1 VAPSGRDPTGLSAF
15 GALDPGAVAA
25 LRLDRTRE
33 AYHNHDLVTALLEA
47 EELLEDD
54 PDNVEALEVLGDT
67 ELELGHGREADL
79 VFSHLLDL
87 QPGEPVYLTGQ
98 AIARFLHADFEG
110 AVESG
115 LAALEALPDL
125 TEAHAYL
132 GLSFER
138 MGRLVEAEE
147 HLQRAAELDPDGWSP
162 PPAVEDIPWKGLLEA
177 AMAMVPP
184 ELQTFYDR
192 VPIVW
197 QHLPDPRVLRAVDP
211 PISPLVLALYEG
223 TPTGAGVDNGLRPRT
238 MRIFQGN
245 ARRFARDMK
254 RLTEDL
260 AHALGAEA
268 ADWLGVSLPDTPFD
282 DDPADDKPAPAEPE
296 TQ

>member
-1 VAPSGRDPTGLSAF
+1 MAPTDSDLPSLSAF
-15 GALDPGAVAA
+15 GTLDPGAVAA
-25 LRLDRTRE
+25 LRLDRSRE
-33 AYHNHDLVTALLEA
+33 AYQNHDLVTALPEA

-54 PDNVEALEVLGDT
+54 PDNIEALEVLGDT

-87 QPGEPVYLTGQ
+87 QPDEPIYLTGQ

-110 AVESG
+110 AVHSAS
-115 LAALEALPDL
+115 AALEAVPDL

-132 GLSFER
+132 GLCLER
-138 MGRLVEAEE
+138 MGRLDEAAE
-147 HLQRAAELDPDGWSP
+147 HLDRAAQLDPAGWAP
-162 PPAVEDIPWKGLLEA
+162 PPGVQDVPWQALLEA
-177 AMAMVPP
+177 AMAMVDPS
-184 ELQTFYDR
+184 LHSFYDE

-197 QHLPDPRVLRAVDP
+197 QHLPDARVLRAVDP

-223 TPTGAGVDNGLRPRT
+223 TPTAPGRETGLFPRS
-238 MRIFQGN
+238 MRIYQGN
-245 ARRFARDMK
+245 ARRFAKDMK

-268 ADWLGVSLPDTPFD
+268 ADWLGIPLPE
-282 DDPADDKPAPAEPE
+282 PASP
-296 TQ
+296 

>member
-1 VAPSGRDPTGLSAF
+1 M
-15 GALDPGAVAA
+15 DPGAVAA

-79 VFSHLLDL
+79 IFSHLLDL

-98 AIARFLHADFEG
+98 AIARFLHTDFEG
-110 AVESG
+110 AVEAG
-115 LAALEALPDL
+115 MEALAALPDL
-125 TEAHAYL
+125 TEAHAYV
-132 GLSFER
+132 GLSLER
-138 MGRLVEAEE
+138 MGRLDEAAE
-147 HLQRAAELDPDGWSP
+147 HLARSAELDPDGWAP
-162 PPAVEDIPWKGLLEA
+162 PPQVEEIPWLALLEA
-177 AMAMVPP
+177 ALAMVPP
-184 ELQTFYDR
+184 DLHSFYEQ

-197 QHLPDPRVLRAVDP
+197 QNLPDPGVLRGVDP

-223 TPTGAGVDNGLRPRT
+223 TPTGPGAETGLRPRS
-238 MRIFQGN
+238 MRIYQGN
-245 ARRFARDMK
+245 AQRFARDMR

-260 AHALGAEA
+260 AHALAAEA
-268 ADWLGVSLPDTPFD
+268 ADWMGVPLP
-282 DDPADDKPAPAEPE
+282 EPE
-296 TQ
+296 PE

>member
-1 VAPSGRDPTGLSAF
+1 MAPTKRDSKVGSAF

-25 LRLDRTRE
+25 LRLDRSRE

-98 AIARFLHADFEG
+98 AIARFLHTDFEG
-110 AVESG
+110 AVDSG
-115 LAALEALPDL
+115 LEALSTVPDL
-125 TEAHAYL
+125 TEAHAYV
-132 GLSFER
+132 GLALER
-138 MGRLVEAEE
+138 MGRLDEATE
-147 HLQRAAELDPDGWSP
+147 HLGRAAELDPEGWAP
-162 PPAVEDIPWKGLLEA
+162 PPEVEEVPWHALLET
-177 AMAMVPP
+177 AMEMVPP
-184 ELQTFYDR
+184 ELRSFYEH

-197 QHLPDPRVLRAVDP
+197 QNLPDPVVLRGVDP

-223 TPTGAGVDNGLRPRT
+223 TPTGPGSETGLRPRS
-238 MRIFQGN
+238 MRIYQGN
-245 ARRFARDMK
+245 ARRFARDLR

-260 AHALGAEA
+260 GHALGAEA
-268 ADWLGVSLPDTPFD
+268 ADWLGVPVPEPPTEQEPPEPTQADEGPDSP
-282 DDPADDKPAPAEPE
+282 
-296 TQ
+296 